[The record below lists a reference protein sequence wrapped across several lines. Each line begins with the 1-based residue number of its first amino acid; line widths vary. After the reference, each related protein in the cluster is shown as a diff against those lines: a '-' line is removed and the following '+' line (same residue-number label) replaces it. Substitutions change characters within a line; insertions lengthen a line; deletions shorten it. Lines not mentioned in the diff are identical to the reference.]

1 MSEMLRLSVIVDSQ
15 VWPSLYLSQA
25 TKSVF
30 HATISGY
37 SSYYG
42 CNHMVTVRITDVTI
56 WLQTVVRL

>member
-1 MSEMLRLSVIVDSQ
+1 MFLMRIPLMLIGTLLI
-15 VWPSLYLSQA
+15 PTQA

-30 HATISGY
+30 HATINGY

-42 CNHMVTVRITDVTI
+42 CNHMVTVRITAVTI

>member
-1 MSEMLRLSVIVDSQ
+1 MLILIADLLSLIIY
-15 VWPSLYLSQA
+15 PPQA

-30 HATISGY
+30 HATINGY

-42 CNHMVTVRITDVTI
+42 CNHMVTVRITAVTI

>member
-1 MSEMLRLSVIVDSQ
+1 MHNTINSDETTDILNRIISETA
-15 VWPSLYLSQA
+15 QA

-30 HATISGY
+30 HATINGY

-42 CNHMVTVRITDVTI
+42 CNHMVTVRITAVTI